1 MPRSRLAALLC
12 AMVATLV
19 ALTIGAGSAS
29 AAGEDLH
36 GTLCDGP
43 CSDGKFVANV
53 RVFVATAE
61 GAPVGETRSDPGGLW
76 AVPLPGPGSYK
87 VTLDASTLPGGVK
100 LRDPD
105 KSSATREVLAGQLKP
120 QLFPLG
126 VAAAPSA
133 ASQELNRPL
142 QLTAEGLRFGLILA
156 LAAVGLSLIYGT
168 TRLVNFAHGELV
180 TYGALMAYWIN
191 VKGGLALIPAA
202 ALAVVICGATGWA
215 QDRFFWGQLRR
226 RGTGLLQM
234 MIVSIGLALFV
245 RYIYLYLF
253 GGGNEAYTDFQGQRA
268 VKLGP
273 IPVALAPRDYWSMG
287 IAAVALVGVL
297 IALNRTKLGKATR
310 AVADNPSLAAAS
322 GIDVNRVIRAVW
334 VVGSAMAGLAGILL
348 GVAQQVQFQMGQ
360 GILLLMFAAVTLG
373 GLGTATGALFGALVI
388 AVFIQVSTLVVAPE
402 FKDVGALG
410 VLILILLVR
419 PQGILGRRE
428 RVG

>member
-1 MPRSRLAALLC
+1 MVAALL
-12 AMVATLV
+12 
-19 ALTIGAGSAS
+19 ALTIGAAPAS

-43 CSDGKFVANV
+43 CSDGKPVGGV
-53 RVFVATAE
+53 RVFATTPD
-61 GAPVGETRSDPGGLW
+61 GAPVGETRSDPAGVW
-76 AVPLPGPGSYK
+76 AIPLPGPGTYK
-87 VTLDASTLPGGVK
+87 VTLDTSTLPSGVA
-100 LRDPD
+100 LRDAS
-105 KSSATREVLAGQLKP
+105 KSTAERAVLEGRTAL

-126 VAAAPSA
+126 KGAAPSA

-180 TYGALMAYWIN
+180 TYGALIAWWIN
-191 VKGGLALIPAA
+191 VDGGLPLLAAA
-202 ALAVVICGATGWA
+202 ALAVLICGATGWA

-226 RGTGLLQM
+226 RGTGLIQM

-245 RYIYLYLF
+245 RYVYLYLF
-253 GGGNEAYTDFQGQRA
+253 GGDNEAYTDFQGQRA

-287 IAAVALVGVL
+287 IAAVALIGVL
-297 IALNRTKLGKATR
+297 VALNRTKLGKATR
-310 AVADNPSLAAAS
+310 AVADNPALAAAS

-334 VVGSAMAGLAGILL
+334 VVGAAMAGLAGILL

-402 FKDVGALG
+402 FKDVGALAVL
-410 VLILILLVR
+410 VLILLIR